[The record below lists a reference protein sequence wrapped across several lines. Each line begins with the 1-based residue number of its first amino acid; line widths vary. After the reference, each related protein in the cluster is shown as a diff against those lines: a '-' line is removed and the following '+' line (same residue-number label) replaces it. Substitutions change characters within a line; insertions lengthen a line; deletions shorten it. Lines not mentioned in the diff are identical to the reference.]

1 MLSFILNVVSR
12 PRLIVD
18 RLYENV
24 TQLTA
29 FEASTGYGFWP
40 LINNGWLAWTIAI
53 ASVIGLWGIICSVFR
68 FKKESAMLQ
77 RFGYVDRASMAK
89 MTNDDAQK
97 ILEYIMTYE
106 FPQLYNI
113 SLQFAIFKV
122 KSLCPRSFE
131 VQDSI

>member
-1 MLSFILNVVSR
+1 MLSSILNIVNQ

-24 TQLTA
+24 TQLTVL
-29 FEASTGYGFWP
+29 EAMAGYGLGQ
-40 LINNGWLAWTIAI
+40 LITNGWLAWAITITG
-53 ASVIGLWGIICSVFR
+53 VISLWGIICSVFR

-77 RFGYVDRASMAK
+77 RFGYVDQASMAK

-97 ILEYIMTYE
+97 IMVYIMSYE
-106 FPQLYNI
+106 FPLLYKL

-122 KSLCPRSFE
+122 NTLHLRFAE
-131 VQDSI
+131 VQDST